1 MICPDCLS
9 LSWGSQFY
17 YPSWYSCGIVGDPK
31 EHLRIEYLRVAE
43 VSFRGGP
50 CSPHVSGRG
59 FRPGAPRDRRADP
72 LPHRRSDLDG
82 EAADDIVRDHRV
94 VRNDHQDRTGDAAEN
109 DGWSSKAWRANSI
122 LNSTCG
128 RRPSGRWRLDC
139 RKSPA
144 ASKPSREPGR
154 ARTPTKI
161 RLRSRAVQYHHIF
174 GDCNFV
180 NAHGNPMA
188 PLAPVEEMLI
198 EPNRLGR
205 RRTKDRWTRQALPLQ
220 ISASGAQPRRRGR
233 G

>member
-1 MICPDCLS
+1 LVTQRS
-9 LSWGSQFY
+9 TFESNT
-17 YPSWYSCGIVGDPK
+17 CGWRRFHFEAGHVPRTYRVEDFAQALRAIGEPIHSRTADQISMAK
-31 EHLRIEYLRVAE
+31 LLTILFEITALFEMTTRIELVMLQKTM
-43 VSFRGGP
+43 G
-50 CSPHVSGRG
+50 
-59 FRPGAPRDRRADP
+59 
-72 LPHRRSDLDG
+72 
-82 EAADDIVRDHRV
+82 
-94 VRNDHQDRTGDAAEN
+94 
-109 DGWSSKAWRANSI
+109 
-122 LNSTCG
+122 G
-128 RRPSGRWRLDC
+128 RRRRGAQTRSSTQHVVDGRAVVGAWIAG
-139 RKSPA
+139 KSPA

-220 ISASGAQPRRRGR
+220 VSA
-233 G
+233 